1 MREIV
6 HVVTTK
12 ETLAAAA
19 KQVIP
24 SHDMHHVVQLYTFF
38 LAHLRTLQR
47 DETGNNNN
55 PLAVHL
61 KFRDNPQQSCLEQF
75 ARLALVS
82 SSSVMTTTSHHRAEE
97 EAATSSATPP
107 RPQKVV
113 RLFEGRRVI
122 SLHYKEFTEELDH
135 FMLQGEPMTDHWR
148 RTRSFGAY
156 LYHEPRRAFVCIGT
170 AMRLAMMTLWR
181 SAAVATAA
189 AASSSSGGPQLLPT
203 PENSS
208 SASNSS
214 TPSEVKQFLDAS
226 QILIRIMHVEPRL
239 PMMDIKTGSVGKLV
253 AVKGHVVK
261 ARPKRL
267 RVGTAEFTCAK
278 CGACIIHAFDQ
289 GRYSVP
295 TKCVTAECKSRSFI
309 MNRTMAQY
317 INVQE
322 LRLQEA
328 QEESTAYSGRTPRQM
343 PVEVTDD
350 LVDQCRPG
358 DIVLVGC
365 IVDTVNTAVA
375 AGRMGKRAK
384 ETSTYTLVL
393 LGHSI
398 TTLSETS
405 SQKRRDSQQQQQQ
418 YSQQQLQSI
427 TQLSH
432 ADHRYFGM
440 MERMAFPFDLLV
452 RSLCPAIVGHHEVKA
467 GILLCLL
474 GGTPPAAAYN
484 RAAASGEIRSNS
496 HILVVRT

>member
-1 MREIV
+1 M
-6 HVVTTK
+6 VTTK
-12 ETLAAAA
+12 ETLSADA

-24 SHDMHHVVQLYTFF
+24 PHDMQQVVHLYDFF
-38 LAHLRTLQR
+38 LAHLKILQR
-47 DETGNNNN
+47 NESNSN
-55 PLAVHL
+55 PLAVYL
-61 KFRDNPQQSCLEQF
+61 KFRDNPQQSSLEQY

-82 SSSVMTTTSHHRAEE
+82 STSAHNNYTESEATASSQ
-97 EAATSSATPP
+97 PP
-107 RPQKVV
+107 QRPTKVV

-122 SLHYKEFTEELDH
+122 SLHYKEFTDELDH
-135 FMLQGEPMTDHWR
+135 FMLKGEPMTEPWR
-148 RTRSFGAY
+148 RTCSFGAY

-170 AMRLAMMTLWR
+170 AMRLAMISLWR
-181 SAAVATAA
+181 SAAAA
-189 AASSSSGGPQLLPT
+189 NS
-203 PENSS
+203 SS
-208 SASNSS
+208 SASSGRPQLLLQRPQSSS
-214 TPSEVKQFLDAS
+214 TSGGTPSAVKQFLDAS
-226 QILIRIMHVEPRL
+226 QILIRVLHVDPRL

-267 RVGTAEFTCAK
+267 RVGTAEFACNK

-289 GRYSVP
+289 GKYSVP
-295 TKCVTAECKSRSFI
+295 TKCTTAECKSRAFI

-328 QEESTAYSGRTPRQM
+328 QEESTAHSGRTPRQM

-350 LVDQCRPG
+350 LVDSCRPG
-358 DIVLVGC
+358 DIVLVAC

-384 ETSTYTLVL
+384 ETSTYTLIL

-405 SQKRRDSQQQQQQ
+405 SQKRRGSQQQQQQ

-440 MERMAFPFDLLV
+440 TERMAFPFDLLV

-474 GGTPPAAAYN
+474 GGTPPATAYN

-496 HILVVRT
+496 HILVVRTCMLHSAL